1 MDGSSAGL
9 HRRCIVEPLA
19 WTAPHKV
26 MAAGLSVG
34 SAFMGIATDQWV
46 VIAAGLSVGVFA
58 RSAYLMSLR
67 KPIWRDLTVSVIM
80 APMNGVLA
88 SELVESIALHDARLL
103 LATSLLASSST
114 MIFVEA
120 RRRFLQWHG
129 TEEPTQIFTG
139 PDTTVNIPAS
149 AGDVSVTSVGT
160 GTPQTTAQVVIAE
173 LGKAEPITDHG
184 DAIAELLRKLDEE
197 E

>member
-1 MDGSSAGL
+1 
-9 HRRCIVEPLA
+9 
-19 WTAPHKV
+19 
-26 MAAGLSVG
+26 
-34 SAFMGIATDQWV
+34 MGIATDQWI
-46 VIAAGLSVGVFA
+46 VIASGLGIGVFA

-139 PDTTVNIPAS
+139 PDTTVNIPSS
-149 AGDVSVTSVGT
+149 AGDVSVTAVGT

-173 LGKAEPITDHG
+173 LGKVEPITDHG